1 MPPQRERERRERR
14 KENHPRAGKNKN
26 VHSAGS
32 LLPEKNK
39 SSRALQDNNNNNN
52 NNNKKKEEEEEDKK
66 GKRRTGALSLDVV
79 GICTIIFSFVF
90 SFQARLIL
98 CEARTKMVKL
108 LFFEFRVVYKTL
120 K

>member
-1 MPPQRERERRERR
+1 
-14 KENHPRAGKNKN
+14 
-26 VHSAGS
+26 
-32 LLPEKNK
+32 
-39 SSRALQDNNNNNN
+39 LQDNNNNNN

-66 GKRRTGALSLDVV
+66 GNRRTGALSLDVV